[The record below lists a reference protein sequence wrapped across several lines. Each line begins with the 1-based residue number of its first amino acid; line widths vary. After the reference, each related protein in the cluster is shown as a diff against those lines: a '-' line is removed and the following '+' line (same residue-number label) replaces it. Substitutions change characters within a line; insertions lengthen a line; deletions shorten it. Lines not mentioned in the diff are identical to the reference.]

1 MRINPSTRFRI
12 DGERSRTI
20 KVAPSILSADFSCLG
35 QEIKKVELAGADM
48 LHIDVMDGH
57 FVPNIT
63 IGPVV
68 VKYIRQ
74 ATKLPLDVHLMI
86 ENPEKFIDDF
96 VKAGSDMITVHI
108 EVINAIRYTLN
119 AKRLKSKGIKAGISL
134 NPATPLSRIK
144 DVLGFVDFVLVMSV
158 NPGFSGQAF
167 IPAVLPKIK
176 ELRSIFDGDI
186 SVDGGVNDRVAGSI
200 IKAGANILA
209 VGSYVFGAKNTRL
222 AIERLRNAGKS

>member
-1 MRINPSTRFRI
+1 MRIKI
-12 DGERSRTI
+12 
-20 KVAPSILSADFSCLG
+20 AASILSADFSCLDR
-35 QEIKKVELAGADM
+35 EIKKVESAGADM

-68 VKYIRQ
+68 VKYIRRV
-74 ATKLPLDVHLMI
+74 TKLPLDVHLMI

-96 VKAGSDMITVHI
+96 VRAGSDMITVHI
-108 EVINAIRYTLN
+108 EAINAKRYMLY
-119 AKRLKSKGIKAGISL
+119 AKRLKSRGIKVGISL
-134 NPATPLSRIK
+134 NPATPLSKIK
-144 DVLGFVDFVLVMSV
+144 PLLDIVDFVLVMSV

-167 IPAVLPKIK
+167 IPEVLPKIK

-186 SVDGGVNDRVAGSI
+186 SVDGGVSDKVAGSI

-209 VGSYVFGAKNTRL
+209 AGSYIFGAMNTKL
-222 AIERLRNAGKS
+222 AIERIRDAR